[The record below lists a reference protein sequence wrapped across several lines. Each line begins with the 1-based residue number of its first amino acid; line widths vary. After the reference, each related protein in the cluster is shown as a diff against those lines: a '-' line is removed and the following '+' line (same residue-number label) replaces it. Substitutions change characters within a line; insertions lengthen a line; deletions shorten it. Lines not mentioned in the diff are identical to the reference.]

1 MLKILIIISLYY
13 FFIIYSFFKSYFN
26 KRIRV
31 IYKYDDNGK
40 YYIIGDKKY
49 SIKYPWFKVD
59 KSLELYNNI
68 TVGGFYNIN
77 GYDDNKIYS
86 IIHS

>member
-1 MLKILIIISLYY
+1 MLKILIILSLYY

-26 KRIRV
+26 KTIKV
-31 IYKYDDNGK
+31 KNKYDYNGK

-49 SIKYPWFKVD
+49 SIKWPWFKVG
-59 KSLELYNNI
+59 KKLELYNNI
-68 TVGGFYNIN
+68 KIGLFYNIN

-86 IIHS
+86 IIN